1 MPQTNSLLYLRK
13 PTEEIIRQ
21 FIAGLRDMPF
31 SYSEVGATQGMPP
44 TGYSVDHNRIKLG
57 EGETTYRRAVSA
69 LKGWKH
75 FELGWVEIV
84 PAGVP
89 VEVGQIVAMQART
102 FGLWWLNACR
112 IVYLLDENPEFK
124 GRFGFAYGTLPAHVE
139 CGEERFTI
147 EWLKDDSVWYDIYAF
162 SRPGHPLV
170 RLVFPYARLLQQQFA
185 RNSLSVMAKIA
196 STS

>member
-1 MPQTNSLLYLRK
+1 MPQTNSLLYTRR
-13 PTEEIIRQ
+13 PSEETVRQ
-21 FIAGLRDMPF
+21 FIAGQRDMPF
-31 SYSEVGATQGMPP
+31 SYPAVGATQSVPP
-44 TGYSVDHNRIKLG
+44 AGYTVDHNRIKLG
-57 EGETTYRRAVSA
+57 EGETTYRKAVSA
-69 LKGWKH
+69 LKSWKH

-84 PAGVP
+84 PTGVP

-112 IVYLLDENPEFK
+112 IVYLLTDDPEFK

-162 SRPGHPLV
+162 SRPQHALV
-170 RLVFPYARLLQQQFA
+170 KLAFPYARLLQKQFA
-185 RNSLSVMAKIA
+185 RNSLSVMVKIA
-196 STS
+196 SHS